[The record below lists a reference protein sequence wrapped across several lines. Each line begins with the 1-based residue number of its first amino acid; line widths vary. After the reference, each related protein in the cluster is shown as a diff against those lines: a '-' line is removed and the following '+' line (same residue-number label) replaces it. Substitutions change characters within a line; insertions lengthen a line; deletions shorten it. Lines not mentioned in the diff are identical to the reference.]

1 MNIIRPPIFHNNRLR
16 TDFWSSSLSSQT
28 QIKVSCMYA
37 NDNLICCNH
46 IDMALKYE
54 RLLIHICWLAHWH
67 NFWYQ
72 IQHVKFVLQSLH
84 KSPWYYLKYLVT
96 SMAYTH
102 LYGLKLCWKVLLY
115 WTETCNEIT
124 STAFNLE
131 TNEKIFPFE
140 KGQHP
145 KKNEEKWNKW
155 KKKND
160 TIDSLEK
167 GFGLI
172 RPKRPKK
179 P

>member
-1 MNIIRPPIFHNNRLR
+1 MNIITPPIFHNNRPR

-28 QIKVSCMYA
+28 QIKVSCIYA

-54 RLLIHICWLAHWH
+54 RLLIHICWLAYWH

-72 IQHVKFVLQSLH
+72 IQHVKFVLLSLH
-84 KSPWYYLKYLVT
+84 ESPWYYLKYLVT
-96 SMAYTH
+96 STAYTH
-102 LYGLKLCWKVLLY
+102 LYGFKLCWKVLLH

-131 TNEKIFPFE
+131 KNEKIFPLE

-145 KKNEEKWNKW
+145 KKMKKNEINGKKITQLTAW
-155 KKKND
+155 KKVLD
-160 TIDSLEK
+160 
-167 GFGLI
+167 
-172 RPKRPKK
+172 
-179 P
+179 